1 MAQQSV
7 FKGSKLTICICHSN
21 QCYILWYEMK
31 CVRLFE
37 LDAWAESCLGIAREN
52 APR

>member
-7 FKGSKLTICICHSN
+7 LKGSKLTTCICHSN

-31 CVRLFE
+31 CMRLFE
-37 LDAWAESCLGIAREN
+37 MDAWAESCLGIAREN